1 MNKILTILVL
11 LLTTSVFAIEDLIG
25 KNYFCDKFLWGFEFI
40 SSNEVKVIRTNLN
53 NITSFNEYYYEIDN
67 KLNYINIYLIQNN
80 KKEFIFSLE
89 LNTFRVDIWTMTSGG
104 NTVREIIPEGF
115 CKFINVESTFK
126 YIEDLKKK

>member
-40 SSNEVKVIRTNLN
+40 SSSKVKVIRTNLN